1 MKIAVAMSGGVD
13 SSVAA
18 ALLIEEGH
26 QVIGLTAKILL
37 CAEMDGSQP
46 RYDVCCSPES
56 INDARKVANQL
67 GIPHYIV
74 NVEDEFSQKV
84 IDPFCKEYVKGRT
97 PSPCINCNTF
107 IKFPKLLDFA
117 IQLGFDMLATG
128 HYATVCKNSR
138 FYIKRG
144 IDSEK
149 DQSYFLFNLS
159 QEILEHL
166 ILPLGTFTKQ
176 EIRSKA
182 LELNLP
188 TAHRPESQEV
198 CFVQDNDYP
207 RFIEQRLGYRPPKG
221 DIVTTDGKIIGKHKG
236 IHYYTIGQRRGLGIA
251 WSHPLYV
258 VAIDAANNRIIV
270 GSKDELLA
278 QGLVATQVNFM
289 KVTIA
294 HKTAV
299 WVKTRSTQKPFKAH
313 ATYENNTLTVIFEKP
328 QASITPGQAVVCY
341 DDDGA
346 ILFGGVIERSFQ

>member
-13 SSVAA
+13 SSVTA
-18 ALLIEEGH
+18 ALLVKEGH
-26 QVIGLTAKILL
+26 DVIGLTAKILL
-37 CAEMDGSQP
+37 CTEMDGSQP

-56 INDARKVANQL
+56 IHDARKVAKQL

-74 NVEDEFSQKV
+74 NVEDEFSKKV
-84 IDPFCKEYVKGRT
+84 IDPFCTEYINGRT
-97 PSPCINCNTF
+97 PSPCISCNTF

-117 IQLGFDMLATG
+117 SQLGFDKLATG
-128 HYATVCKNSR
+128 HYATVCQNSR
-138 FYIKRG
+138 YYIQRG

-149 DQSYFLFNLS
+149 DQSYFLYNLS
-159 QEILEHL
+159 QEVLSRL
-166 ILPLGTFTKQ
+166 ILPLGKFTKQ
-176 EIRSKA
+176 EIREKA
-182 LELNLP
+182 LGMNLS

-207 RFIEQRLGYRPPKG
+207 RFIEQRMGYRPPKG
-221 DIVTTDGKIIGKHKG
+221 DIVLTNGTIIGKHKG
-236 IHYYTIGQRRGLGIA
+236 IHHYTIGQRRGLGIA

-278 QGLVATQVNFM
+278 KGLVATQVNFM
-289 KVTIA
+289 KETSA
-294 HKTAV
+294 RNTPV
-299 WVKTRSTQKPFKAH
+299 WVKTRSTQKPFKATASH
-313 ATYENNTLTVIFEKP
+313 ENETLTVTFETP

-341 DDDGA
+341 DDEGA